1 MENTSNSEN
10 PAKKFTYWFPLEGD
24 EDYEVHNLTP
34 IDCLMSVQILEVT
47 HEDEIP
53 DALERVRLAMLSK
66 ETPNEQLDASAGLPC
81 TFNSETGRYVITSNS
96 ELVLKHQLKILNQ
109 EIKLI
114 SSEDLK
120 ALLKKRRGEST
131 SQ

>member
-1 MENTSNSEN
+1 MEHTSNSEN
-10 PAKKFTYWFPLEGD
+10 PVKKFTYWFPLEGD
-24 EDYEVHNLTP
+24 EDYMVHNLTA

-53 DALERVRLAMLSK
+53 DALERVRMSMLSK
-66 ETPNEQLDASAGLPC
+66 ETPNEQLEASAGLPC
-81 TFNSETGRYVITSNS
+81 TFISETGRYVITSNS
-96 ELVLKHQLKILNQ
+96 ALVLKHQLKILNQ

-114 SSEDLK
+114 SSEDLA
-120 ALLKKRRGEST
+120 ALLKKRRAEST

>member
-1 MENTSNSEN
+1 MEHTLNSEN

-24 EDYEVHNLTP
+24 EDYGVHNLTL
-34 IDCLMSVQILEVT
+34 IDCIMSVQILGVNK
-47 HEDEIP
+47 EDDIP
-53 DALERVRLAMLSK
+53 DALERVRIAMLSK

-81 TFNSETGRYVITSNS
+81 TFNYETGQYVITSNS

-114 SSEDLK
+114 SSEDLA
-120 ALLKKRRGEST
+120 ALLKKRCGEST